1 MINKYKQLVE
11 GALLDYMGGLRAA
24 QHTILEDAMKYAVL
38 SGGKRLRPSL
48 LLMSYGMY
56 ANEVKSALPY
66 AIGIELIH
74 TYSLVH
80 DDLPAM
86 DNDDYRRGLQTVHK
100 KFDEATAILAG
111 DALLTQA
118 FQCMLE
124 DAAKAEGVRDLQSK
138 IEAMKVISLRAGL
151 QGMIT
156 GQMIDMEQA
165 RLTLEDLE
173 FMYSRKTSDLFAAA
187 LQGGAIL
194 GGASGDELNL
204 IGRFADTLG
213 MAFQIRDDLQD
224 YHRDSVMGKQ
234 TIAVEVGRDEAEIL
248 MREMW
253 QRGVDILETLQGD
266 YGLKTQQLREVLD
279 FIVGEN
285 ISPK

>member
-253 QRGVDILETLQGD
+253 QRGMDILETLQGD